1 MSRTATDPTKNPYDG
16 ECYRDLDMATLEDVP
31 GVDRRRVSA
40 TAAFYDDS
48 EPGIG
53 GRSYAAV
60 LELLARHGRHRWR
73 GRSWRVDDSNDTA
86 YPIILLHWPSPQ
98 RDGGFIFIEDNP
110 QAVGPDARRIPFE
123 ELPQKCQEAVRAEVM
138 GWHEEGLC

>member
-1 MSRTATDPTKNPYDG
+1 MRRTTTHPTNPYAG
-16 ECYRDLDMATLEDVP
+16 ETYRDLDMATMEDIP
-31 GVDRRRVSA
+31 GVDRRKVSA

-53 GRSYAAV
+53 YRSYAAV
-60 LELLARHGRHRWR
+60 LELLARQGRHRRR

-86 YPIILLHWPSPQ
+86 YPIILMYWPSPQ
-98 RDGGFIFIEDNP
+98 PDGGFIFIEDNP
-110 QAVGPDARRIPFE
+110 QVIGPDARRIPFE
-123 ELPQKCQEAVRAEVM
+123 QLPKKCQDAVRDEVL